1 MSSTAKNVCEQDKQ
15 REEGTRRGERNEEK
29 AAHPPQKNGEDPDLV
44 WIKMID
50 EAILAALSGQL
61 VQRQANRLSDSNIIE
76 REVST
81 MYPLAEDCQG

>member
-1 MSSTAKNVCEQDKQ
+1 
-15 REEGTRRGERNEEK
+15 
-29 AAHPPQKNGEDPDLV
+29 
-44 WIKMID
+44 
-50 EAILAALSGQL
+50 LAALSGQL

>member
-1 MSSTAKNVCEQDKQ
+1 MSSTAKNVREQDKQ
-15 REEGTRRGERNEEK
+15 REEGTRRGERNEKK